1 MDSRLRLAKAL
12 SRYEQTPS
20 MRQAKVESVTGPEL
34 TIKLDGENIDRVR
47 YLSSYTPSTGDTV
60 WCIKFGPDLIV
71 LGTLQQ

>member
-20 MRQAKVESVTGPEL
+20 MRQAKITSVGTSEL

-47 YLSSYTPSTGDTV
+47 YLSSYTPSIGDTV